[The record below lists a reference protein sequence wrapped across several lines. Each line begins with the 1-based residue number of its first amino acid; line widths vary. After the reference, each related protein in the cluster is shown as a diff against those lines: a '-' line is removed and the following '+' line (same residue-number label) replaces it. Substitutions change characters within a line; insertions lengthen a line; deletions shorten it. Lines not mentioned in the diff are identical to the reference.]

1 MTAKDIS
8 GMTPDQMRDGIVAL
22 KKEAMNLRF
31 QAATNQLT
39 NTARMKAVRKEV
51 ARIKTALNAKAAA
64 AAK

>member
-1 MTAKDIS
+1 MTATDIK
-8 GMTPDQMRDGIVAL
+8 GQTPDQLRDGIVAL

-51 ARIKTALNAKAAA
+51 ARIKTALNAKATD

>member
-1 MTAKDIS
+1 MNAKEIS

-39 NTARMKAVRKEV
+39 NTARMKAVRKDV

>member
-1 MTAKDIS
+1 MTATDLK
-8 GMTPDQMRDGIVAL
+8 GQTPDQLRDGIVAL

-51 ARIKTALNAKAAA
+51 ARIKTALNAKAAE

>member
-51 ARIKTALNAKAAA
+51 ARIKTALNAKAAE